1 MDGKTRKNTKK
12 QKQNGRTKNMKNG
25 GIDKRVVKT
34 KNAIFEAFKQLVQ
47 QKDMAD
53 ISISELT
60 QKANITRS
68 TFYMYY
74 DTVGDVRA
82 DIENEIVARIDKIM
96 SEADL
101 LNSMKDPYPLFSALA
116 REITEQDRDNRY
128 ILSSNNSGQLL
139 DKISDRFVTAYVHFI
154 TEANDGTDIGK
165 ARYIAAFIVAGMTE
179 CFKIWFNHKS
189 SITLEE
195 LCKNIAAVV
204 SRGLAWLQS
213 TKAERENGNKVNE

>member
-1 MDGKTRKNTKK
+1 
-12 QKQNGRTKNMKNG
+12 MKNG

-139 DKISDRFVTAYVHFI
+139 DKISDRFVTVYVHFI

-213 TKAERENGNKVNE
+213 TKAERENGNKDNE

>member
-1 MDGKTRKNTKK
+1 
-12 QKQNGRTKNMKNG
+12 MKNG

-34 KNAIFEAFKQLVQ
+34 KNAIFDAFKQLVQ

-74 DTVGDVRA
+74 DTVGDVRS

-101 LNSMKDPYPLFSALA
+101 LNSMTDPYPLFSALA
-116 REITEQDRDNRY
+116 SEITEQDRDNRY

-139 DKISDRFVTAYVHFI
+139 DKINERFVTAYVHFI
-154 TEANDGTDIGK
+154 TEVNDGTDIGK
-165 ARYIAAFIVAGMTE
+165 ARYIAAFTIAGMTE
-179 CFKIWFNHKS
+179 CFKIWFKHKS

-195 LCKNIAAVV
+195 LCKNIAEVV
-204 SRGLAWLQS
+204 SRGLAWILAN
-213 TKAERENGNKVNE
+213 KADREDKNQDNE